1 MLVFYCSMLE
11 SDSEKDRMAEI
22 YEKYKLKF
30 LKIALN
36 ITHNQALA
44 EDAVH
49 NTFVAIIKQK
59 EKYFNLYGSDFL
71 YSTVIIVRNK
81 CIDLL
86 RKEKQYSN
94 IPMEELEI
102 YIGSEDFSVEDHIV
116 LSSEY
121 EALLRYL
128 ERIDEISSQ
137 ILIMKYE
144 QGFSYKEIGE
154 RLNMTSSHVQTRIYR
169 AKEKLKKLMRE
180 ERSEEAWIK
189 NK

>member
-1 MLVFYCSMLE
+1 MGHSRNWNAGYLIGQSLT
-11 SDSEKDRMAEI
+11 KDEAIKKIGMVGIPTTYVA
-22 YEKYKLKF
+22 YELSKKLKV
-30 LKIALN
+30 
-36 ITHNQALA
+36 
-44 EDAVH
+44 DMP
-49 NTFVAIIKQK
+49 
-59 EKYFNLYGSDFL
+59 
-71 YSTVIIVRNK
+71 IV
-81 CIDLL
+81 
-86 RKEKQYSN
+86 
-94 IPMEELEI
+94 
-102 YIGSEDFSVEDHIV
+102 V

-154 RLNMTSSHVQTRIYR
+154 RLNMTPSHVQTRIYR

-180 ERSEEAWIK
+180 ERSEETWIK